1 MKDDDLATAR
11 GIVVAC
17 LASVVFLGLFVLGV
31 VLCRGG

>member
-17 LASVVFLGLFVLGV
+17 LASVVFLGLFVLA
-31 VLCRGG
+31 